1 MSNELQ
7 APADAPHAIQHWL
20 SAIPSALI
28 PGSVKAL
35 SRLIG
40 AIADYP
46 AALLER
52 ETAKVKSHSRSLD
65 QVESAI
71 AKVAACEAA
80 GDEAIVARAVE
91 TLVRKQYRKQVN
103 RDAIAVETMK
113 LLTDG
118 TDASG
123 DAVGTE
129 SGDPGASPEEAE
141 AALIDDDWLNIFERF
156 AEDASSE
163 RMQGLW
169 SRVLA
174 GEIRKPGRYSSRTLR
189 FLSEFS
195 QADALSFEEYARIA
209 LFDFIPKSLAIPET
223 KKNIADLL
231 DLEAAGLIS
240 DPSGLGLT
248 RTSTFSASGLAYII
262 EGDFILMFR
271 GIPGTTMQVII
282 IGLTPLGREVL
293 HLMPGRDI
301 LSAMRLVGKA
311 MKSEATL
318 EATIGRITGR
328 SGANIQFQPLETLW
342 S

>member
-1 MSNELQ
+1 
-7 APADAPHAIQHWL
+7 
-20 SAIPSALI
+20 
-28 PGSVKAL
+28 
-35 SRLIG
+35 
-40 AIADYP
+40 
-46 AALLER
+46 
-52 ETAKVKSHSRSLD
+52 
-65 QVESAI
+65 
-71 AKVAACEAA
+71 
-80 GDEAIVARAVE
+80 VE

-103 RDAIAVETMK
+103 REAVAVETMK

-118 TDASG
+118 TDAPG
-123 DAVGTE
+123 DAAATGSANPT
-129 SGDPGASPEEAE
+129 ASPEDAE

-209 LFDFIPKSLAIPET
+209 LFDFIPKLLAIPET
-223 KKNIADLL
+223 KDNIIDLL

-248 RTSTFSASGLAYII
+248 RTSTFNESGLAHII
-262 EGDFILMFR
+262 DGDFILMFR
-271 GIPGTTMQVII
+271 GAPGTTMQVTVIA
-282 IGLTPLGREVL
+282 LTPLGREVL

-301 LSAMRLVGKA
+301 PSAMRLVGKA

-318 EATIGRITGR
+318 EATIGRITSR
-328 SGANIQFQPLETLW
+328 SGDNIQFQPLETLW
-342 S
+342 TNAAVHTMTFPKI